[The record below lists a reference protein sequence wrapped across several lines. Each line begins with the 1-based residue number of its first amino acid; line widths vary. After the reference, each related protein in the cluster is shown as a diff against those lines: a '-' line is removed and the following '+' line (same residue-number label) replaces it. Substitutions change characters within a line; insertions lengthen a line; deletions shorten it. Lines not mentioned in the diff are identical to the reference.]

1 MQDAAAS
8 TMAGPFVVDTDKGRL
23 DVGMIHRFLSE
34 ESTWSAGIAR
44 DLVQRAVDGSLCFG
58 VYDATGAQV
67 AFARVITDGAM
78 FAYLLD
84 VFVLPA
90 HRGQGHSIRLM
101 DAVMAHPALQT
112 VRRFMLTTTTASA
125 LYARYGFAPTPF
137 ADALMERY
145 LPDLYRASAA

>member
-1 MQDAAAS
+1 MS
-8 TMAGPFVVDTDKGRL
+8 GPYEVDTDRGRL

-34 ESTWSAGIAR
+34 ESTWAQGMPR
-44 DLVQRAVDGSLCFG
+44 DVLQRAIEGSLCFG
-58 VYDATGAQV
+58 VYDAAGTQV
-67 AFARVITDGAM
+67 AFARVITDQAT

-90 HRGQGHSIRLM
+90 HRGQGHSTRLM
-101 DAVMAHPALQT
+101 DVVMAHPALQT
-112 VRRFMLTTTTASA
+112 VRRTMLTTTTASA

-145 LPDLYRASAA
+145 LPDLYRTTAA